1 MRTHPFPEVGQQT
14 LEPKAMDFH
23 DCSPR
28 FSPNDR
34 VCRQGHCKR
43 SRLPSR
49 SKFSQP
55 DKTFVLGD
63 ISGCDGSLNC
73 LSEIVDLVG
82 RIEIRDQRNTRVNRD
97 VREADF
103 HKVSAEFSTNPTI
116 GKRIAPCVLQYS
128 SNEFGLRSY
137 GERSPVVVVRYENAL
152 RFKNSYEFRD
162 GYLGLGNML
171 QDAVNSAAT
180 F

>member
-1 MRTHPFPEVGQQT
+1 MIAHRGFRPTTAYAVKATAKDLDCPLARSSASQT
-14 LEPKAMDFH
+14 KPSCLE
-23 DCSPR
+23 
-28 FSPNDR
+28 
-34 VCRQGHCKR
+34 
-43 SRLPSR
+43 
-49 SKFSQP
+49 
-55 DKTFVLGD
+55 
-63 ISGCDGSLNC
+63 I
-73 LSEIVDLVG
+73 
-82 RIEIRDQRNTRVNRD
+82 
-97 VREADF
+97 
-103 HKVSAEFSTNPTI
+103 I